1 MEDAFSFKLEML
13 KKELDMIDKH
23 MRKIDD
29 IGNSIKNWAI
39 VTWAGSIS
47 AILTKP
53 NLHPYIIITALLP
66 LIFMLIDAH
75 WRKIQRRL
83 AYRQKEI
90 SNFLN
95 SDKLDASFK
104 NHKLDFK
111 ILDPIAKSSSSK
123 NDFKEFVS
131 IFKILSY
138 PTVSLIYLGLCF
150 ISIVLTLT
158 LIYFPPI

>member
-53 NLHPYIIITALLP
+53 NLHPYIVITALLP

-83 AYRQKEI
+83 A
-90 SNFLN
+90 
-95 SDKLDASFK
+95 LDASFK